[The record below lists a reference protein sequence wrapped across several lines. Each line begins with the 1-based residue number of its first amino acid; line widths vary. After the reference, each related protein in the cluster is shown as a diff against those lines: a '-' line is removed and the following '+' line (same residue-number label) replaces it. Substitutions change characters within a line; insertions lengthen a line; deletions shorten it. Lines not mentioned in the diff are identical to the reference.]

1 MIKKY
6 FTRKRI
12 FLWVLLFSLLSAI
25 GTMIANSRVESF
37 AKEFIPKNMSD
48 LPNTKVGLL
57 LGTARLVKG
66 GRPNAYFYLRIE
78 ATVKLYEAGKIKY
91 VLISGD
97 NSRKDYNEP
106 QDMMD
111 ELVARGIPASRI
123 YLDYAGFR
131 TLDSILRANKIFGQD
146 EFIVI
151 SQRFHNERAI
161 FIGRKKGLKVWGYN
175 ARDVRRMSGLRT
187 KIREWFARDK
197 VFIDLLFNVQPKFY
211 GDPISIP

>member
-1 MIKKY
+1 M
-6 FTRKRI
+6 
-12 FLWVLLFSLLSAI
+12 FSIISAI
-25 GTMIANSRVESF
+25 GTLLANSWVESYS
-37 AKEFIPKNMSD
+37 KEFIPKNMSD

-66 GRPNAYFYLRIE
+66 GRPNAYFYLRIK

-97 NSRKDYNEP
+97 NSRKDYSEP

-131 TLDSILRANKIFGQD
+131 TLDSILRANKIFGQE

-175 ARDVRRMSGLRT
+175 ARDVRQMSGLKT

>member
-12 FLWVLLFSLLSAI
+12 FFGVLLFSIISAI
-25 GTMIANSRVESF
+25 GTLLANSWVESYS
-37 AKEFIPKNMSD
+37 KEFIPKNMSD

-66 GRPNAYFYLRIE
+66 GRPNAYFYLRIK

-97 NSRKDYNEP
+97 NSRKDYSEP

-131 TLDSILRANKIFGQD
+131 TLDSILRANKIFGQE

-175 ARDVRRMSGLRT
+175 ARDVRQMSGLKT